1 MRLYRATYVWTDAN
15 DHAKELPLYILAPDF
30 QTATNLAETNEKIS
44 PAIGRALGG
53 AAGGDMSSAL
63 AKVEVVAFYVIQQGG
78 NNTKYPSYT
87 VITAIVVAVMLIAGC
102 TSAPEKDMSEL
113 NVSDTESQSN
123 DRYVQINLLDGTSVG
138 GKYVSET
145 AAFTTINVMYML
157 DPEAYTSY
165 NGSSVRD
172 PDKYIIKGNGAEVAF
187 KNSLI
192 DTVYTIADPEEIID
206 KAQQEV
212 KDDMNAAKEAYD
224 QKMKRIMEEKAR
236 YEAERAKS
244 QPTNK

>member
-1 MRLYRATYVWTDAN
+1 
-15 DHAKELPLYILAPDF
+15 
-30 QTATNLAETNEKIS
+30 
-44 PAIGRALGG
+44 
-53 AAGGDMSSAL
+53 
-63 AKVEVVAFYVIQQGG
+63 
-78 NNTKYPSYT
+78 
-87 VITAIVVAVMLIAGC
+87 MLIAGC